1 MLYSFDAQP
10 VLKQV
15 SNHRQP
21 QRKTIL
27 DSLRREKSDMTYYGA
42 TELARSFRTVRN
54 NTLKIAEEIPEETY
68 GFRPA
73 EGCRSITETLV
84 HIAVMPR
91 VQEQIHAV
99 EHRRTLVGFDFFGFR
114 DKLQAEVKA
123 PRTKAQV
130 LELLRTEGE
139 KYAKV
144 LEGASEAFLGEQVE
158 YPEGMEPRV
167 KSRFEMLI
175 GPKEHEM
182 HHRGQLMV
190 VERMLGITP
199 HLTRLMEERIATMQA
214 AQTNP

>member
-1 MLYSFDAQP
+1 
-10 VLKQV
+10 
-15 SNHRQP
+15 
-21 QRKTIL
+21 
-27 DSLRREKSDMTYYGA
+27 MTYYGA
-42 TELARSFRTVRN
+42 KELARSFRTVRN
-54 NTLKIAEEIPEETY
+54 NTIVVAEEIPEEKY

-73 EGCRSITETLV
+73 EGCRSIAETLV

-99 EHRRTLVGFDFFGFR
+99 ERRSTLVGFDFFGFR
-114 DKLQAEVKA
+114 EKLQAELKA

-144 LEGASEAFLGEQVE
+144 LEGASESFLGEPVE

-182 HHRGQLMV
+182 HHRGQLML

-199 HLTRLMEERIATMQA
+199 HLTRQMEERIAAMQKS
-214 AQTNP
+214 AQAGR

>member
-1 MLYSFDAQP
+1 
-10 VLKQV
+10 
-15 SNHRQP
+15 
-21 QRKTIL
+21 
-27 DSLRREKSDMTYYGA
+27 MTYYGA
-42 TELARSFRTVRN
+42 EELARSFRTLRN
-54 NTLKIAEEIPEETY
+54 NTIKIAEEIPEEKY

-73 EGCRSITETLV
+73 EGCRSIAETLV
-84 HIAVMPR
+84 HVAVMSR

-99 EHRRTLVGFDFFGFR
+99 EHRSTLVGFDFFAVMG
-114 DKLQAEVKA
+114 KLQAEVKA

-158 YPEGMEPRV
+158 YPEGMEPRF

-175 GPKEHEM
+175 APKEHEM

-199 HLTRLMEERIATMQA
+199 HLTRQTEERIAAMRSP
-214 AQTNP
+214 QTGR